1 MGSFVWD
8 IINDLSAERERSGEK
23 AREGRWTCSII
34 PALPSTIMPSF
45 LLLLPSSEGGRE
57 GRDICP
63 HSISCYS
70 MAVCCKLASLSLS
83 YGGRARGEGRLHL
96 IMSKAP
102 PLCGG
107 RKAILLLW
115 LPSIR
120 KHFWQ
125 ICWGWRS
132 RPKRISKS
140 KIYLLVN

>member
-1 MGSFVWD
+1 MTSVQ
-8 IINDLSAERERSGEK
+8 RERGQGRR
-23 AREGRWTCSII
+23 RERREDGLVPLSPHFHPPLC
-34 PALPSTIMPSF
+34 PPFFFSF
-45 LLLLPSSEGGRE
+45 HRPREGGRAE
-57 GRDICP
+57 IYAP
-63 HSISCYS
+63 IQ
-70 MAVCCKLASLSLS
+70 LAAILWRSAASWPLSLPLS